1 MTDDADN
8 DGLSNVSASAPR
20 ATNDSNG
27 WTSTDLLGTG
37 VERTGLALRGKR
49 RCPTIVAKIITDL
62 TRYRP
67 IVLEL
72 I

>member
-1 MTDDADN
+1 MEKVFNLKSLKFSCWWDPFWAQTFSPSPNKSFYIFDIQFN
-8 DGLSNVSASAPR
+8 LPI
-20 ATNDSNG
+20 
-27 WTSTDLLGTG
+27 
-37 VERTGLALRGKR
+37 LAQG
-49 RCPTIVAKIITDL
+49 CTISPKIITDL